1 MYKEHCQSVLSETSD
16 EHTRT
21 QVMNRLSALETA
33 FNYASSTSSA
43 TASNAGLASLEN
55 DAMFNDPKDSPFRI
69 KESRRAHLDT
79 PGSPSLLQEGQPKP
93 YMKALHAGQPL
104 HMKALQH
111 AWSWQHDQERQQM
124 VIKNS
129 TPVSNSNAAQDKM
142 QLTACQLQQQL
153 QPLSHVQGTMVGEMP
168 HALGTTVGEKT
179 GSGEGRRLKE
189 VHYSSQGSSFM
200 SQSTTTTTTTRV
212 VYKQVAT

>member
-1 MYKEHCQSVLSETSD
+1 
-16 EHTRT
+16 
-21 QVMNRLSALETA
+21 MNRLSALETA
-33 FNYASSTSSA
+33 YNYASSTSSA

-55 DAMFNDPKDSPFRI
+55 DAMFNDPNDSPFKIR
-69 KESRRAHLDT
+69 ESCRPHLDT
-79 PGSPSLLQEGQPKP
+79 TGSPALLQEGQPKP
-93 YMKALHAGQPL
+93 HMKALHAGQPP

-111 AWSWQHDQERQQM
+111 AWSGQDEEERQQI
-124 VIKNS
+124 VIKNL
-129 TPVSNSNAAQDKM
+129 TPVANSNAAQDKM
-142 QLTACQLQQQL
+142 QLTARQLQQQL
-153 QPLSHVQGTMVGEMP
+153 QPLPHVQGTLVGEMP
-168 HALGTTVGEKT
+168 HALGATVGEKT